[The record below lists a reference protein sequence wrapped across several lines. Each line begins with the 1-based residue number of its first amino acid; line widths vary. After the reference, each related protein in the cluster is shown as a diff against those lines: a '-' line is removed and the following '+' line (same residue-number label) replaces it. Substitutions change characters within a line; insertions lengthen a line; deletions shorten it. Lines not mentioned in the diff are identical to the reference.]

1 MGSREIVQALVAGLV
16 GFCLGCAIINAAGGQ
31 SSAVSSSID
40 MAYTPAGQAS
50 PSKVMQGRREMM
62 AGTFGLAT
70 AAANHQALA
79 EAAAPK
85 KRDSRLGFLA
95 VAPAVALGW
104 VGFNILGPAT
114 AQLDATND
122 RVADIAAGKRR
133 ADPAKPRFGVKVKGR

>member
-1 MGSREIVQALVAGLV
+1 
-16 GFCLGCAIINAAGGQ
+16 
-31 SSAVSSSID
+31 
-40 MAYTPAGQAS
+40 
-50 PSKVMQGRREMM
+50 MQGRREMM

-70 AAANHQALA
+70 AAANRQALA

-114 AQLDATND
+114 AQLDSTND

-133 ADPAKPRFGVKVKGR
+133 ADPAKPRFGVKVKGRLAACGISSESQGLQWLRVLFNGSVVH

>member
-1 MGSREIVQALVAGLV
+1 MPREMIQALAAGVV
-16 GFCLGCAIINAAGGQ
+16 GFCLGCAIIQLAGGQ
-31 SSAVSSSID
+31 PLAVTPASID

-50 PSKVMQGRREMM
+50 PSNVMQGRREMM
-62 AGTFGLAT
+62 AGTLGLA
-70 AAANHQALA
+70 
-79 EAAAPK
+79 AAAPK
-85 KRDSRLGFLA
+85 KRDGRLGFLA